1 MNWEKKMRIRKRI
14 VRTAISFLSMFLSP
28 EDAKELF
35 EELRDIAEKHKKH

>member
-1 MNWEKKMRIRKRI
+1 MRIRKRI

-35 EELRDIAEKHKKH
+35 DELREIARRHKE